1 MGLECL
7 VDVYGGEIRYTT
19 RHDLGSPL
27 IASHPILQ
35 LCR

>member
-1 MGLECL
+1 LECL

-19 RHDLGSPL
+19 TPHPGSAL
-27 IASHPILQ
+27 ISSLSILQ